1 MFARRRERLYLGTVQ
16 SFIENILVSTVGKG
30 LYLAVRHLVDR
41 RLISVCMYLFIIII
55 IIIIIISSSSSS
67 SSSSIV
73 IVIIII
79 IIIIFLFMYFFVCVQ
94 INGEQTLGEN
104 IADNGGIKQSF
115 QVPKFPLIV

>member
-67 SSSSIV
+67 SSSIV

>member
-55 IIIIIISSSSSS
+55 IIISSSSS

>member
-55 IIIIIISSSSSS
+55 III
-67 SSSSIV
+67 V
-73 IVIIII
+73 NIIII
-79 IIIIFLFMYFFVCVQ
+79 IISVRLIGPYFFSKGRVQ
-94 INGEQTLGEN
+94 N
-104 IADNGGIKQSF
+104 K
-115 QVPKFPLIV
+115 P

>member
-41 RLISVCMYLFIIII
+41 RLISVCMYLFIII

>member
-41 RLISVCMYLFIIII
+41 RLISVCMYLFIII
-55 IIIIIISSSSSS
+55 SSSS

-73 IVIIII
+73 IFIIII

>member
-55 IIIIIISSSSSS
+55 IIIIIIISSSS

>member
-55 IIIIIISSSSSS
+55 IIISSSSSSS

>member
-55 IIIIIISSSSSS
+55 IIIISSSS

>member
-41 RLISVCMYLFIIII
+41 RLISVCMYLVIIII
-55 IIIIIISSSSSS
+55 IIIISSSSS

>member
-55 IIIIIISSSSSS
+55 IIIISSSSSSS

>member
-67 SSSSIV
+67 SSIV

>member
-55 IIIIIISSSSSS
+55 IIIIIIISS

>member
-55 IIIIIISSSSSS
+55 IIIIISSS